1 MNADLTRLFR
11 SAWHLLTDVPGWS
24 EPPLKLRLRRLVP
37 ILLPFSASLLLV
49 GWSILVHRPQIERTR
64 ANFAPLIALE
74 QDTRQLREV
83 CSDEEAMNLAE
94 GAREA
99 AALMLPSP
107 EAAPGQLEE
116 IRETV
121 SRHQWVG
128 VFKDYQPVTTGN
140 PQDRGILFVPAAGK
154 MMPERRNTRPFVT
167 LLEFLTEFTSMKL
180 RTDLTRLAIR
190 VDEQSGPVVE
200 LNFRMASLPPHEE
213 ASQ

>member
-11 SAWHLLTDVPGWS
+11 STWHLLTDVPGWS
-24 EPPLKLRLRRLVP
+24 EPPLKLRLRRLIP

-49 GWSILVHRPQIERTR
+49 GWSALVHRPQIDRTR
-64 ANFAPLIALE
+64 ANFAPLISLE
-74 QDTRQLREV
+74 QDIQQLRMT
-83 CSDEEAMNLAE
+83 CSDEEAQSLAS
-94 GAREA
+94 RTNEA

-107 EAAPGQLEE
+107 EAAPGLLEE

-128 VFKDYQPVTTGN
+128 AFKDYQPVATGD
-140 PQDRGILFVPAAGK
+140 PQDQRILFVPAAGK

-167 LLEFLTEFTSMKL
+167 LLELLTEFSSMKL
-180 RTDLTRLAIR
+180 RTDLTRLSIR

-200 LNFRMASLPPHEE
+200 INFQIASLPFHEE
-213 ASQ
+213 APQ